1 MTEKLAVGRP
11 PREVVLDRDGIP
23 SQVLLA
29 LEARAAGNSWK
40 ASAELGGIAV
50 TSLREWRKLK
60 VVRDT
65 PERDGARDIGR
76 GNSSAG

>member
-23 SQVLLA
+23 SPVLLA

-40 ASAELGGIAV
+40 ASAELGGIAI
-50 TSLREWRKLK
+50 TS
-60 VVRDT
+60 
-65 PERDGARDIGR
+65 
-76 GNSSAG
+76 